1 MVRRSSLVIG
11 LGLALL
17 WWIGLSLDH
26 SATMLWLDAVAALI
40 AFAIA
45 GLVDEAEPNPANA
58 VGPAILGLGLTALW
72 LVGLTTHQ
80 PAWATWANFLFAA
93 ACLAVAVMAVGTRH
107 ARIASHSRA

>member
-17 WWIGLSLDH
+17 WWIGLSLDR
-26 SATMLWLDAVAALI
+26 SATMLWLNGVAALI

-45 GLVDEAEPNPANA
+45 GLVDETEPNPANA
-58 VGPAILGLGLTALW
+58 FGPGMLGLGLTALW
-72 LVGLTTHQ
+72 IVGLTTHQ

-93 ACLAVAVMAVGTRH
+93 ACLAVAVMAVGARH
-107 ARIASHSRA
+107 AGITSRSRA